1 MYRAYHGKSK
11 DLLLASPQILNEILP
26 FDLIKEQKY
35 KDWIKQIEKAFNKQ
49 SKLDRDDAMIE
60 FLKETFKLP
69 TFGST
74 FFEVKQTTDQNY
86 PELVLV
92 AINKNGVSLIH
103 RQTKVGEP
111 MKICFFH
118 ILLLNRIYDT
128 SRISWSLSH
137 SVRYPTGQA
146 VTLTSTSLS
155 VKNYHIRI

>member
-1 MYRAYHGKSK
+1 MSVYRSYHGKSK
-11 DLLLASPQILNEILP
+11 DLLLTSPQILNEILP

-103 RQTKVGEP
+103 RQSKDILVTFP
-111 MKICFFH
+111 FSKISNWSSGNTYFH
-118 ILLLNRIYDT
+118 LTIGKTLTFKRIVNCT
-128 SRISWSLSH
+128 NEF
-137 SVRYPTGQA
+137 Q
-146 VTLTSTSLS
+146 VTL
-155 VKNYHIRI
+155 